1 MTIAKDLI
9 HTLAAMMLY
18 IAAPA
23 IACAQA
29 QPPPEPAQADSQGPD
44 YHAKLTFAGYR
55 AGGEFSGDVNLRY
68 TVGEWTGWAG
78 YFATEEGFPIRQGR
92 VGIEYD
98 WKTPW
103 LFLVPSAQK
112 ASDGFYGGSIYSEIG
127 PTVYAIAGVSRTNL
141 GPYANLTFDPNDSWQ
156 LGAGVHFGAG
166 DTAAIYTVWDNRL
179 NTGQQITHAVVK
191 HHWQAYRI
199 TVDVSYKSG
208 HGDDNVYLRGGAVA
222 IEYDWKRWFVKGA
235 VDQHV
240 NFSEPTMTRLG
251 GGVRF

>member
-1 MTIAKDLI
+1 MGTDLI
-9 HTLAAMMLY
+9 RKLTTLMLC

-23 IACAQA
+23 IAWAQ
-29 QPPPEPAQADSQGPD
+29 QPQQPQDASQGPD
-44 YHAKLTFAGYR
+44 YHAKLTVAGYR

-78 YFATEEGFPIRQGR
+78 YFAAEEGFPVRQGR

-98 WKTPW
+98 WKTQW
-103 LFLVPSAQK
+103 LYLVPSAQK

-166 DTAAIYTVWDNRL
+166 DTAAIYTIWDNRL

-191 HHWQAYRI
+191 RHMGQSVRL

-208 HGDDNVYLRGGAVA
+208 HGDDGVYLRGGAAAV
-222 IEYDWKRWFVKGA
+222 EYDWQRWFVKA
-235 VDQHV
+235 ALDQHV
-240 NFSEPTMTRLG
+240 NFSEPTMIRLG